1 VGQVKGRLK
10 KGQITQFW
18 CDTMVGPRDGGFGFD
33 QSKKYT
39 DIENLNEICIQ
50 CQAGQ
55 HAKCLAKSK
64 EIPRCECEHCIVFG

>member
-1 VGQVKGRLK
+1 
-10 KGQITQFW
+10 
-18 CDTMVGPRDGGFGFD
+18 MVGPRDGGFGFD

-39 DIENLNEICIQ
+39 SVDNIDQVCVQ

-64 EIPRCECEHCIVFG
+64 EIPSCECEHCIVFG

>member
-1 VGQVKGRLK
+1 
-10 KGQITQFW
+10 
-18 CDTMVGPRDGGFGFD
+18 MVGPKDGGFGFD

-39 DIENLNEICIQ
+39 SVDNLNEICVQ

-64 EIPRCECEHCIVFG
+64 AVPSCECEQCMIFG